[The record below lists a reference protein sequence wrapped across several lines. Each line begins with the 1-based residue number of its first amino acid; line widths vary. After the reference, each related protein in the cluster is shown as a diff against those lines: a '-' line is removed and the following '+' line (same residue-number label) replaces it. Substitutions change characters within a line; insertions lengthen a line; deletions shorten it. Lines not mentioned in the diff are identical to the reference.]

1 MPWTEITRK
10 QYRRDA
16 LRYAS
21 DITDA
26 EWALVKRLLPRANRR
41 GRPRK
46 TICGALWRR
55 FFIFFRRAVSGG
67 RCCRSSRPTL
77 QCRGTFI
84 DGGIRA
90 GRKGSSTFWSGGHAR
105 RLGRTPNPTAA
116 VIDGQSAPTTQA
128 GDRAATTQASASTAA
143 SGIL

>member
-21 DITDA
+21 DMTDA

-67 RCCRSSRPTL
+67 RCRGSPALLYSAGVLLWMAGYGPVAKDRLRSGVAGSQEARTHAKS
-77 QCRGTFI
+77 
-84 DGGIRA
+84 DGG
-90 GRKGSSTFWSGGHAR
+90 
-105 RLGRTPNPTAA
+105 
-116 VIDGQSAPTTQA
+116 
-128 GDRAATTQASASTAA
+128 GDRQPKCAD
-143 SGIL
+143 